1 MNILSIETSCDE
13 TALAVLECSGNLS
26 APRFTLRAETVASQ
40 IEIHKPFGGVFPML
54 AKREHARNL
63 VPLFME
69 LLQKAG
75 MRESASPAA
84 ALHSGILENIRM
96 VLEREPDLFTHF
108 KEHILTIKKP
118 PVDAIAVTQG
128 PGLEPTLWVGI
139 NFARALGLLWNIP
152 ILPTNHMEGHIMSV
166 LLDKT
171 DKIKSQKSKIKIEFP
186 AVALLVSGGHTQLV
200 LVRDWLQYELL
211 GETRDDAVGE
221 AFDKVARILGLPY
234 PGGPE
239 ISRLADEARAKKYPE
254 VMKLPRPM
262 LNSGNYDFSF
272 SGLKTAVLYGVK
284 KLGTLS
290 DEQRGAI
297 ACEFEDAAIEVLL
310 EKTKRALQEHSAKTL
325 VIGGG
330 VVANRYLRGKFTEL
344 MREFPNTTLLLPE
357 HKLSTDNAVMIA
369 MAAYVRNL
377 ASPTDTPTS
386 GVVDI
391 VAQGTMK
398 L

>member
-26 APRFTLRAETVASQ
+26 APRFTLRAETLPSP
-40 IEIHKPFGGVFPML
+40 IKIHKPFGGVFPML

-84 ALHSGILENIRM
+84 AIHSDILENIRI

-139 NFARALGLLWNIP
+139 NFARALGLLWDIP

-171 DKIKSQKSKIKIEFP
+171 DKIKSQKSKIKI
-186 AVALLVSGGHTQLV
+186 
-200 LVRDWLQYELL
+200 
-211 GETRDDAVGE
+211 
-221 AFDKVARILGLPY
+221 
-234 PGGPE
+234 
-239 ISRLADEARAKKYPE
+239 
-254 VMKLPRPM
+254 
-262 LNSGNYDFSF
+262 
-272 SGLKTAVLYGVK
+272 
-284 KLGTLS
+284 
-290 DEQRGAI
+290 
-297 ACEFEDAAIEVLL
+297 
-310 EKTKRALQEHSAKTL
+310 
-325 VIGGG
+325 
-330 VVANRYLRGKFTEL
+330 
-344 MREFPNTTLLLPE
+344 
-357 HKLSTDNAVMIA
+357 
-369 MAAYVRNL
+369 
-377 ASPTDTPTS
+377 
-386 GVVDI
+386 
-391 VAQGTMK
+391 
-398 L
+398 